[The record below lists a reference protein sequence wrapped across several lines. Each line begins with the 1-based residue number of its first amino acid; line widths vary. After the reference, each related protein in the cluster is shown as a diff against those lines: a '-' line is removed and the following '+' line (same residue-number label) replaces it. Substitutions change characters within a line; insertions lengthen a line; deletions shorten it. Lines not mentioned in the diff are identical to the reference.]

1 MQNSFVRVG
10 LIFFFLFFCPASIFA
25 EIKIERNMFGLE
37 LGTSQKDI
45 EKTFLLTEGEDAY
58 LWFAKKRGNI
68 EEYNRLKNER
78 QKTNSKYFQV
88 GLNKNFPPHMKSVD
102 IHLINDFLY
111 QMGFHYNESYAKKV
125 NTESFLA
132 PFIQR
137 YGYPLKRKDSQTV
150 YWIDNLTKLEISFSS
165 KIINVFLYDLDG
177 RERAKDEKTNINDYK
192 NEINELSEMME
203 NQSMR
208 LFIDLD
214 SIIQELQVD
223 QTLQP
228 KTLSSKLEREK
239 YSNSLVKL
247 LNAIQETEKRIFEVM
262 DSFED
267 KIKAF
272 KLPPQELDKAVFE
285 YKKAR
290 VKVDRCFRKYFDIEK
305 QFVFKVREV
314 YDYLNQKEGSFYY
327 EQGQIIFKKDSDLA
341 EYRYFIIEIQS
352 LYNQEMQA
360 RLEMQNI
367 AK

>member
-1 MQNSFVRVG
+1 
-10 LIFFFLFFCPASIFA
+10 
-25 EIKIERNMFGLE
+25 MFGLE

-45 EKTFLLTEGEDAY
+45 EKTFLLTEKDSGF
-58 LWFAKKRGNI
+58 LWYFKIRGNV
-68 EEYNRLKNER
+68 EKYNRLKVDR
-78 QKTNSKYFQV
+78 QKRNKKSFEV
-88 GLNKNFPPHMKSVD
+88 GLNKKIPSNMKSVD

-111 QMGFHYNESYAKKV
+111 QIGFHYNESYAKKV

-132 PFIQR
+132 PFIQK

-177 RERAKDEKTNINDYK
+177 RERAKDKKTKVKDYK
-192 NEINELSEMME
+192 YEISELAAMME

-208 LFIDLD
+208 LFIDFN

-223 QTLQP
+223 QMLQP
-228 KTLSSKLEREK
+228 KTLSSKVERDK
-239 YSNSLVKL
+239 HSSSFVKL
-247 LNAIQETEKRIFEVM
+247 LNAIQETEKRIFEIM
-262 DSFED
+262 SSFED

-290 VKVDRCFRKYFDIEK
+290 VKIDRCFRKYFDIEK

-352 LYNQEMQA
+352 LANQELQA
-360 RLEMQNI
+360 KLELQNI
-367 AK
+367 TE